1 MKILVSACLLGENC
15 KYSGGNNYN
24 QAVCDFAR
32 GHQVVPVCPEVL
44 GGLPTPR
51 CPDGNRAGRCH
62 EQRGH
67 QCGPGVPSG
76 RSQGPCHR
84 KKKMGWSLPSC
95 NPAAPSSCGVK
106 EIYDGTF
113 SGTKIPGQGVF
124 FAKMLMDEGIR
135 VLDAG
140 ELPKIILKNEDGKCQ
155 SN

>member
-51 CPDGNRAGRCH
+51 CPAEIVQGVVTNKEGINVDREFRAGAAKALAIAK
-62 EQRGH
+62 EN
-67 QCGPGVPSG
+67 GVE
-76 RSQGPCHR
+76 
-84 KKKMGWSLPSC
+84 L
-95 NPAAPSSCGVK
+95 A
-106 EIYDGTF
+106 I
-113 SGTKIPGQGVF
+113 SGTKLSGQGV
-124 FAKMLMDEGIR
+124 FAKMLMDEGVR